1 MTSRSMR
8 WLISVTMGWMG
19 LLGLS
24 PACAQV
30 TAESA
35 WPARAGRLVEV
46 QGVVRVFDH
55 EQAQWIR
62 AEHNLPLTSGDR
74 ISTDSASRAELRI
87 GSTTIRL
94 DGQTDV
100 LLRRIDDQAID
111 VELMAGS
118 LALRATAREV
128 LPQLSINTL
137 EGRFQPSS
145 TGHFRIDRRDQASDA
160 TAWRGSLDFQG
171 HDSRLRI
178 ESGAHVEL
186 WLQGAPQRTH
196 YRWQPVERD
205 AFSDWVA
212 RDDTDADRSETA
224 RYVSTEMTGWEDL
237 DRHGQ
242 WSAHPELGQVWM
254 PTTVSATWEPYR
266 DGRWHWVSPWGWT
279 WVDAA
284 PWGFAPFH
292 YGRWVQWRGRW
303 CWTPGP
309 RSLRPVFAPAL
320 VTWQVAPHRGA
331 GQRPPPPQH
340 WSPLAPHDAFRRHP
354 HPVPPVVLVDR
365 VAPPPRQYGDAPP
378 PLRRHGDAPPLPRQ
392 HSDAPAPPPRQHG
405 DVPRQPAWPPTASA
419 PTRSPRVMP
428 APPAPVV
435 TSPAVAAPAVP
446 TPSTHPPGR
455 AAPPPGVAPDSGG
468 SAGDGRRRGGA
479 GHGVAPAPAPV
490 PPAAP
495 MPAAERKPGTG
506 APDDGPGRKRMP
518 EQPKDQADKPARQ

>member
-100 LLRRIDDQAID
+100 LLHRVDDQAID

-118 LALRATAREV
+118 LALRASAREV
-128 LPQLSINTL
+128 LQQLSISTL

-145 TGHFRIDRRDQASDA
+145 VGHFRIDRRDQASDA

-205 AFSDWVA
+205 AFADWVA

-320 VTWQVAPHRGA
+320 VTWQVAPHPGSGR
-331 GQRPPPPQH
+331 RPPPPQH
-340 WSPLAPHDAFRRHP
+340 WSPLAPHDVFRRHP

-365 VAPPPRQYGDAPP
+365 VSPPLRQQGDAPP
-378 PLRRHGDAPPLPRQ
+378 PLRPQGDAPSPLRPQGDAPPLRRQ
-392 HSDAPAPPPRQHG
+392 YGDAPRP
-405 DVPRQPAWPPTASA
+405 PAWPPTASA

-428 APPAPVV
+428 APLIGVGTMPAG
-435 TSPAVAAPAVP
+435 PA
-446 TPSTHPPGR
+446 S
-455 AAPPPGVAPDSGG
+455 
-468 SAGDGRRRGGA
+468 
-479 GHGVAPAPAPV
+479 
-490 PPAAP
+490 AAP
-495 MPAAERKPGTG
+495 MPNPPGSVRAAPLPAAPRVPTAAPVPVAGPVPAAERRPGAG

-518 EQPKDQADKPARQ
+518 EQPKDPADKSVRQ